1 MPKILNFVKK
11 IHYYSELFTSLLGEE
26 DADEVK
32 RVGGESGIADE
43 FELGPDGVSLKRGLV
58 VKSENRSKKL
68 ASFPNADKV
77 ERRCNVSVINFRTP
91 DHKPRSGYL
100 Y

>member
-1 MPKILNFVKK
+1 MLTAR
-11 IHYYSELFTSLLGEE
+11 YYLHADYYDFAFAHFSAVLFLGEE

-58 VKSENRSKKL
+58 VKSENRRKRWLLSQKL
-68 ASFPNADKV
+68 TRLEEGVP
-77 ERRCNVSVINFRTP
+77 
-91 DHKPRSGYL
+91 
-100 Y
+100 